1 MYYKGTQAECDAYNA
16 FVTEGQNYS
25 GTTTRWAEPYEV
37 DGFWYIIK
45 NSNYLSEMV
54 EVEAMPI
61 VNERIL

>member
-1 MYYKGTQAECDAYNA
+1 MYYKGTQAECDAYNT

-61 VNERIL
+61 VNEEL

>member
-1 MYYKGTQAECDAYNA
+1 MYYKGTQLECDAYNA

-37 DGFWYIIK
+37 DGFWYIVK

-61 VNERIL
+61 VKIEL

>member
-1 MYYKGTQAECDAYNA
+1 MYYKGTQAECYAYNV

-37 DGFWYIIK
+37 DGFWYIVK

-61 VNERIL
+61 VNEEL

>member
-16 FVTEGQNYS
+16 FVTSGQNYI
-25 GTTTRWAEPYEV
+25 GTTTQWAEPYEV

-45 NSNYLSEMV
+45 NNNYLSEME

-61 VNERIL
+61 VNEEI

>member
-1 MYYKGTQAECDAYNA
+1 MYYKGTQAECDDYNA

-61 VNERIL
+61 VNEEL